1 MRISD
6 WSSDVC
12 SSDLNRRLL
21 GTHEPSAHVDAVGAK
36 RQGGHQSSRV
46 GKSTGRDHGNA
57 DPLCCCSDEDET
69 RYVVFPWMPGTFE
82 PVDADAVDTEGLG
95 FDRVADAGALVE
107 NLDACAVKVR
117 QLGRG
122 RRSS

>member
-1 MRISD
+1 MGMLIRSAAAAMR
-6 WSSDVC
+6 
-12 SSDLNRRLL
+12 N
-21 GTHEPSAHVDAVGAK
+21 
-36 RQGGHQSSRV
+36 
-46 GKSTGRDHGNA
+46 
-57 DPLCCCSDEDET
+57 ET

-117 QLGRG
+117 QMGRG
-122 RRSS
+122 RRSQLSSTTFTPQSMITLRYSS